1 MNHQQNPT
9 TNNHYVLNLQITIP
23 HEMMKSMVD
32 QLAPVLVQ
40 QVKDA
45 LLLPLAPPPSER
57 ERKFAYSLKETAG
70 LLGLCEKTV
79 YRLIQ
84 RGLLKSS
91 GALRTKLISEKE
103 IQRFLAATQ

>member
-1 MNHQQNPT
+1 MNHHQNPLLSQ
-9 TNNHYVLNLQITIP
+9 NHVLNVQITIP
-23 HEMMKSMVD
+23 QEMMKSLVE
-32 QLAPVLVQ
+32 QRAPVLVQ
-40 QVKDA
+40 QIKNS
-45 LLLPLAPPPSER
+45 LLLPSAPPPLER
-57 ERKFAYSLKETAG
+57 ERKFAYSLKATAG